1 MRGGRGRE
9 EMRGAEVIT
18 DDILPSGDMT
28 LVIARLLVFHAYEKD
43 RLNLVSALP
52 FQCYGETAFR
62 QSKPEGVTNYETRH
76 PRSRFVRCRCRSSS
90 RRRYAQDRNHL
101 PEPPVGH
108 REPARSEQHAVSS
121 LLPGSVSKTV
131 FCCQTI
137 RIAGNSKVEDQDFCP
152 KLYAAMRIYGCVV
165 GQLALFC
172 DYSQNGGCLLCLR
185 RLLFS

>member
-1 MRGGRGRE
+1 MHNS
-9 EMRGAEVIT
+9 
-18 DDILPSGDMT
+18 P
-28 LVIARLLVFHAYEKD
+28 LL
-43 RLNLVSALP
+43 
-52 FQCYGETAFR
+52 FR
-62 QSKPEGVTNYETRH
+62 CTENHLFCQSKSIREPPDHETSHPYFCSFRRRRRRH
-76 PRSRFVRCRCRSSS
+76 RRS
-90 RRRYAQDRNHL
+90 RYAQDRNHL